1 MRAMKQ
7 HSTDDIEKR
16 RRWAETVAQAMQE
29 EKVARVPAFVPPPL
43 RKKGDAIVLQHAR
56 RAIYAVLS
64 YAAEAP
70 LSVEVSFTTSG
81 YKTPAGQHRGGE
93 QRLTLAVVED
103 EPVWLQ
109 ADFHFQT
116 PDLAAEV
123 LGDFVEFVRALDRA
137 LTKARPALAAAGSA
151 RRRGGRRAGGG
162 R

>member
-1 MRAMKQ
+1 MKRRSVDQ
-7 HSTDDIEKR
+7 VEVR
-16 RRWAETVAQAMQE
+16 RRWAETVARAMQE

-43 RKKGDAIVLQHAR
+43 RKKNDALVLQHVR

-81 YKTPAGQHRGGE
+81 YKTPAGRHRAGV
-93 QRLTLAVVED
+93 QRLTFAVVED
-103 EPVWLQ
+103 EPVRLR
-109 ADFHFQT
+109 ADFHFRT

-137 LTKARPALAAAGSA
+137 LTRARPAFAAAA
-151 RRRGGRRAGGG
+151 RR
-162 R
+162 